1 MRGDSEM
8 GRPFLIALQFLTRL
22 PVRLSGDITERD
34 IGRSLLCYP
43 LVGLIIGL
51 LLAALNWTIASAPDQ
66 LRAGVLLA
74 AWVLITGALHLDGLA
89 DSADA
94 WLGGHG
100 DRERTLAIMKDPYC
114 GPAAVV
120 ILVVVLILKFAA
132 LTVLV
137 QRNDWTSLIV
147 TPLLARASLP
157 LLFLTTPYVRRGG
170 LGAALAEHAPR
181 GPTILVL
188 IVTVVAIL
196 LMTGK
201 SGLLPL
207 AVATLAFVLLRVLM
221 LRRIGGT
228 TGDTAGAL
236 VELVETL
243 ALTAAAIW

>member
-1 MRGDSEM
+1 MW
-8 GRPFLIALQFLTRL
+8 
-22 PVRLSGDITERD
+22 
-34 IGRSLLCYP
+34 YP

-51 LLAALNWTIASAPDQ
+51 LLAAINWAIASAPDL

-94 WLGGHG
+94 WLGGNG
-100 DRERTLAIMKDPYC
+100 DRERTLAIMKDPCC

-137 QRNDWTSLIV
+137 QHNDWASLIV

-170 LGAALAEHAPR
+170 LGAALAEHVSR

-188 IVTVVAIL
+188 FVTVVAIL

-201 SGLLPL
+201 SGLVPL
-207 AVATLAFVLLRVLM
+207 TVAILTFVLLRVVM
-221 LRRIGGT
+221 LQRIDGT

-236 VELVETL
+236 VELVETVAL
-243 ALTAAAIW
+243 ASAQI

>member
-1 MRGDSEM
+1 M

-34 IGRSLLCYP
+34 TGRSLLWYP

-51 LLAALNWTIASAPDQ
+51 LLAALNWAIASAPGL

-94 WLGGHG
+94 WLGGYG
-100 DRERTLAIMKDPYC
+100 DRKRTLAIMKDPYC

-120 ILVVVLILKFAA
+120 ILVVVLILKFAS
-132 LTVLV
+132 LTVLI

-170 LGAALAEHAPR
+170 VGAALAEHAPR
-181 GPTILVL
+181 EATILAL

-201 SGLLPL
+201 SGLIPL
-207 AVATLAFVLLRVLM
+207 TVAMLAFLQLRAVM
-221 LRRIGGT
+221 LQRIGGT

-236 VELVETL
+236 VELIETVAL
-243 ALTAAAIW
+243 ASAQIW